1 MRSVVDKSASIEV
14 ASLGNQGVNTIIGE
28 LGLKKGEKKA
38 DSKEPERIKD
48 SLEHITDSDD
58 PVSARTDVLRALMQ
72 KVGDAG
78 LVLGQMDKGKDIF
91 GDDNLDDLIDD
102 KTSRDIKDS
111 VQLKNS
117 SSKSKMMA
125 SILSSANIDF
135 GNNLSTEQK
144 SLLQQYAMLYSEYMV
159 SEQRDGKTSR
169 KVSEKLEK
177 LISQLKN
184 SGVSEEKIFSVQKQV
199 RLAVRSEIAT
209 KIKESFLSRDLAG
222 GKIQSLMAS
231 ASADS
236 LVSSVFFNKKLG
248 GWNFGAYKNNLQGTV
263 DEANAETADELS
275 KFALEEIEGKL
286 IGKLVR
292 KDKSTDDLKE
302 LIELSIKSGVDL
314 SKWADEVWN
323 KRKTDLLGVAR
334 LDLPETNEGTIVN
347 TNADGNNSGA
357 QNGQEESKDEKEL
370 LVDQLRALYLQRF
383 IKGDALTYVSTQF
396 KIFRVKNGLQKMG
409 IFSKSLDEK
418 VSLEAESLAKVK
430 IMEMIQEAVMEKA
443 TFYKLKGP
451 AYDIVQKNIDNC
463 MKAGARIGMHL
474 TKEDVDMMQTNANH
488 IVLDLISEQIR
499 VISYANRGRK
509 SDKIAKI
516 VARLQSI
523 EQRLLSELSGKTE
536 EIKEQNEINSE
547 VI

>member
-14 ASLGNQGVNTIIGE
+14 ASLGNQGINTIIGE
-28 LGLKKGEKKA
+28 LGIKKGEKKA
-38 DSKEPERIKD
+38 DSKEPEKIKD

-102 KTSRDIKDS
+102 KTSKDIKDS

-117 SSKSKMMA
+117 SLKSKTMA
-125 SILSSANIDF
+125 SILSNANIDF

-144 SLLQQYAMLYSEYMV
+144 SLLQQYAVLYSEYMV

-177 LISQLKN
+177 LINQLKN

-231 ASADS
+231 ASAES
-236 LVSSVFFNKKLG
+236 LINSVFFNKKLG
-248 GWNFGAYKNNLQGTV
+248 GWNFGSYKNSLQGAV
-263 DEANAETADELS
+263 DEANAETSDELS
-275 KFALEEIEGKL
+275 KFALEEIEEKL

-323 KRKTDLLGVAR
+323 KRKEDLIGHAR
-334 LDLPETNEGTIVN
+334 IDLPDSSKGTMVN
-347 TNADGNNSGA
+347 TNSDGSSGGSRS
-357 QNGQEESKDEKEL
+357 GQEETKDEKEL
-370 LVDQLRALYLQRF
+370 LIDQLRALYLQRF

-396 KIFRVKNGLQKMG
+396 KIFRIKNGLQKMG

-463 MKAGARIGMHL
+463 MKAGERIGMHL

-536 EIKEQNEINSE
+536 ESEEQSEINSE